1 MATYG
6 RWEVHPAA
14 ERFPLMDGKEF
25 DELVASIKQN
35 TQRNAVTVWEG
46 QLIDGRN
53 RVRACEILGVR
64 VKAVEWDGLGS
75 LTQFI
80 VDQNINRRN
89 LSRHEL
95 ALIGLQLREDFAIE
109 AKQRQREGGNRGIE
123 GGRGNIK
130 NPSGLKTVRVY
141 DGVSGEALELAAKAV
156 GVSASHLKR
165 VDRLAKERPDLL
177 SRVSDGELSANA
189 ADQIRASDAGCP
201 PKARHRARATSTPW
215 GRGNRAVDPHKA
227 LARAIEGIEGYLGLL
242 EQFIGQFTEFDH
254 ESLKPVIARLR
265 KLTTQR
271 SLKNVSEN

>member
-6 RWEVHPAA
+6 RWEAHPAA

-109 AKQRQREGGNRGIE
+109 AKQRQREGGDS
-123 GGRGNIK
+123 GREVKYGRLA
-130 NPSGLKTVRVY
+130 SGRLAGSQK
-141 DGVSGEALELAAKAV
+141 GVSGEALELAAKAV